1 MHTEWCIS
9 TNSQAG
15 SPEAMRELKLGL
27 NFRAVPESGVPLR
40 AESPFVFVLQTR
52 SFGLLSLQKLDR

>member
-15 SPEAMRELKLGL
+15 SPEAMRELGL
-27 NFRAVPESGVPLR
+27 NFRAGPESGVPLR